1 MSLDPKDTTNG
12 PMREVV
18 ARWKAA
24 FDGHR
29 PDEMAALFTADAL
42 FQGFG
47 PEVTAGRDAVR
58 AYYEAVTE
66 DRWADVGKI
75 QGYRIGDDVAGGFAD
90 VVFRGAEGWTA
101 PVHLSL
107 VLRREGDGWLIRAY
121 HVSRIVT
128 DH

>member
-1 MSLDPKDTTNG
+1 MSADPTHTTND

-18 ARWKAA
+18 SRWKAA

-29 PDEMAALFTADAL
+29 PDEMAELFTSDAL

-47 PEVTAGRDAVR
+47 PETTAGRDAVR

-66 DRWADVGKI
+66 DRWADVGNV
-75 QGYRIGDDVAGGFAD
+75 QGYRIGDQVAGGFAD
-90 VVFRGAEGWTA
+90 VVFRGAAGWEA
-101 PVHLSL
+101 SVHLSL
-107 VLRREGDGWLIRAY
+107 VLQREGDAWLIRAY
-121 HVSRIVT
+121 HVSRVLA